1 MDTLSLQFRQS
12 NLDALLT
19 YAVSNVD
26 GIIQCSPPKK
36 HYQHILLPSLQSFIT
51 TMYKRCRLT
60 PTVLII
66 ALIYL
71 DRLKCNLP
79 NQARGEFDTHY
90 KLFLAAILLASKYI
104 EDHNRLT
111 KSIYRAVAPLYGPR
125 DLAEMERSFL
135 AIVSVSQIKW
145 ARGWGRRKN
154 YDAWFFFSRTFF

>member
-1 MDTLSLQFRQS
+1 MKVKKKYCF
-12 NLDALLT
+12 LLT
-19 YAVSNVD
+19 LTDVIYTL
-26 GIIQCSPPKK
+26 P
-36 HYQHILLPSLQSFIT
+36 YYLL
-51 TMYKRCRLT
+51 
-60 PTVLII
+60 
-66 ALIYL
+66 
-71 DRLKCNLP
+71 
-79 NQARGEFDTHY
+79 EFDTHY